1 MDDKN
6 DKTKRLSVY
15 LPEKV
20 KSDLEQMA
28 EETGLS
34 MTQLIVM
41 ATHGLLANTPHRVAQ
56 FSLIYWQPD
65 NEFSTM

>member
-20 KSDLEQMA
+20 KADLERMA

-41 ATHGLLANTPHRVAQ
+41 ATHGLLANYDSHGGAILPT
-56 FSLIYWQPD
+56 YWQL
-65 NEFSTM
+65 NNGSFTR